1 MKKSRLTLEQHQ
13 ELGKEL
19 AEMRD
24 RLTLIA
30 VSIARI
36 YATPRATPL
45 LRAVE
50 RIDKFRSGMDDV
62 IYHDFRDTESDA
74 TLSQIYYP
82 PKKSD
87 EPNQ

>member
-1 MKKSRLTLEQHQ
+1 MKKSRLTLEQHR

-30 VSIARI
+30 VSITRI
-36 YATPRATPL
+36 YANHRTTPL

-50 RIDKFRSGMDDV
+50 KIDKFRAEMDDIV
-62 IYHDFRDTESDA
+62 YRDFRCTENDT
-74 TLSQIYYP
+74 TLNQIYYP
-82 PKKSD
+82 PGKRHESI
-87 EPNQ
+87 